1 MFTIGAFV
9 LIAAVAWYAGRLNVR
24 ALSNV
29 VILSDEEFRTS
40 VLNIRQDVKLIAFLL
55 GAIVVMLGV
64 IADRI
69 H

>member
-1 MFTIGAFV
+1 MFTLGAFV
-9 LIAAVAWYAGRLNVR
+9 LIVAVAWYAGRLNVR

-29 VILSDEEFRTS
+29 VVLSDEEFRTT

-55 GAIVVMLGV
+55 GAIIVMLGV